1 MTWSTNA
8 VTYLGGV
15 ISAHNIA
22 QKDIG
27 LRKQGAHLVDSRTSG
42 SLNNTTSRPKSV
54 SLLYGAE
61 CRRIVATDVNKLN
74 VFHNSCLRK
83 SCNIYWGNKFFH
95 DDLYQETRCASIDLE
110 VKKRRLRWLDHVLRM
125 PQVRILKV
133 ALRWTPPGKKKR
145 GRPKTTWRM

>member
-54 SLLYGAE
+54 SLLYGAG

-74 VFHNSCLRK
+74 VFITAAYGRVATSIGETK
-83 SCNIYWGNKFFH
+83 SFTTTC
-95 DDLYQETRCASIDLE
+95 TRRLDVRASIL
-110 VKKRRLRWLDHVLRM
+110 RLRSAGSD
-125 PQVRILKV
+125 
-133 ALRWTPPGKKKR
+133 G
-145 GRPKTTWRM
+145 